1 MKHFSDEAWL
11 DFARHVISAEETMRM
26 QAHLDSGCQRCA
38 ELAALWQTVTEMA
51 GRRTDNA
58 PAESV
63 VSFIKSAF
71 NIKKS
76 EAKSILGSF
85 AGKLVFDS
93 FAGAPALAGI
103 RAISSTAR
111 HVVYEAGPWTIDV
124 RIENERDGSISIA
137 GQVLSDAN
145 ITFDAATKAEVS
157 LLQSGGVISRS
168 STNEFGE
175 FQFECD
181 GAADLQLQ
189 VEIDGQQV
197 ISLSIPD

>member
-11 DFARHVISAEETMRM
+11 DFARHVMPAEDALRM
-26 QAHLDSGCQRCA
+26 QAHIESGCQKCA
-38 ELAALWQTVTEMA
+38 ELAALWQTVTEIA
-51 GRRTDNA
+51 GRRADNA

-63 VSFIKSAF
+63 VSFVKAAF

-76 EAKSILGSF
+76 ETKSILESLP
-85 AGKLVFDS
+85 GKLVFDS
-93 FAGAPALAGI
+93 FAGTPALAGI

-124 RIENERDGSISIA
+124 RIEHERDGSMSIA

-145 ITFDAATKAEVS
+145 VDFDTAKAEVS
-157 LLQSGGVISRS
+157 LLRSDGMTSRS

-175 FQFECD
+175 FQFECE
-181 GAADLQLQ
+181 GSGDLQLQ
-189 VEIDGQQV
+189 VEIEGQQV
-197 ISLSIPD
+197 IRLSIPD